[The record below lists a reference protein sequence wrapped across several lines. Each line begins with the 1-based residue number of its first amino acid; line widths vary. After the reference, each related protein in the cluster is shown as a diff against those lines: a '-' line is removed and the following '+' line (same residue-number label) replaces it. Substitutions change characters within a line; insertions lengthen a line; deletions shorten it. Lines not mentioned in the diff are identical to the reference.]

1 MEEIKLTKEE
11 LEKMYQYPP
20 KDFEKETEF
29 QRTHRMGRNSII
41 NELIDKISKS
51 ENDGEYL
58 KY

>member
-51 ENDGEYL
+51 ENYFVYL
-58 KY
+58 